1 MVLTCRALASWY
13 VQQELVAAEVDETLS
28 GSARLWDA
36 HWANSTGE
44 SRCTEPSNSL
54 SSPPFCHPTHGT
66 VLSVLVGLDAI
77 DKQTNALDFLE

>member
-1 MVLTCRALASWY
+1 MVLTCRPLASWY

-28 GSARLWDA
+28 GSASSGTLTGL
-36 HWANSTGE
+36 NPTGE

-54 SSPPFCHPTHGT
+54 SSLPFCHPTHGT